1 MKITVISILI
11 GVGLIVGA
19 IVLTGNNTDS
29 NNNSGGTADN
39 VSIVDGKQIIE
50 IRAKGGYSP
59 RVTNAKANLP
69 TVIKMDTQS
78 TFDCSSA
85 LVIPGL
91 GYRNYLPP
99 SGETLIDV
107 PPQKSGAKLQG
118 LCSMGMY
125 NFSINFN

>member
-19 IVLTGNNTDS
+19 IMLTGNNTNS
-29 NNNSGGTADN
+29 NDIAGTADN

-59 RVTNAKANLP
+59 RVTNAKAGLS
-69 TVIKMDTQS
+69 TIIKMDTQN
-78 TFDCSSA
+78 TFDCSSS
-85 LVIPGL
+85 LVIPDL
-91 GYRNYLPP
+91 SYRTYLPP
-99 SGETLIDV
+99 TGETIIDV
-107 PPQKSGAKLQG
+107 PPQKVGTKLQG
-118 LCSMGMY
+118 LCGMGMY

>member
-19 IVLTGNNTDS
+19 IMLTGNNTNS
-29 NNNSGGTADN
+29 NDIAGTADN

-59 RVTNAKANLP
+59 RVTNAKAGLS
-69 TVIKMDTQS
+69 TIIKMDTQN
-78 TFDCSSA
+78 TFDCSSS
-85 LVIPGL
+85 LVIPDL
-91 GYRNYLPP
+91 SYRTYLPP
-99 SGETLIDV
+99 TGETIIDV
-107 PPQKSGAKLQG
+107 PPQKVGTKLQG
-118 LCSMGMY
+118 LFGMGMY

>member
-11 GVGLIVGA
+11 GVALIVGA

-29 NNNSGGTADN
+29 NGAGGTADN

-59 RVTNAKANLP
+59 RVTNAKAGLS
-69 TVIKMDTQS
+69 TIIKMDTQN
-78 TFDCSSA
+78 TFDCSSS

-91 GYRNYLPP
+91 SYRTYLPP
-99 SGETLIDV
+99 TGETLIDV
-107 PPQKSGAKLQG
+107 PPQKSGTKLQG
-118 LCSMGMY
+118 LCGMGMY